1 MKLTELGIFSL
12 INTVESEAVKNP
24 YLIDVKFNH
33 VVSGNTVTLIIN
45 GIINCRDIIDY
56 KIRFIPNSTCVFIYH
71 TYDTPSYDEGYYD
84 IILETQEDIWSVGY
98 TIGFLRNLIKEAE

>member
-1 MKLTELGIFSL
+1 MKLTIEGIYSL

-24 YLIDVKFNH
+24 FLKYDVKFNH
-33 VVSGNTVTLIIN
+33 TVSGNTVTLNIN
-45 GIINCRDIIDY
+45 GVVNCTDIIDY

-84 IILETQEDIWSVGY
+84 IILETQEDIWSVGH
-98 TIGFLRNLIKEAE
+98 TIEFLKHLIREV